1 MGTGLTGALRPGLDG
16 AVLVG
21 TGFATTVWRRGDV
34 VLKVLKDFN
43 DRAEIERS
51 YTLMRDLDIDHPQIP
66 KVRGVCYGCRIDEVV
81 AIQDYVPG
89 LTLAQRL
96 ASEEKPEDQLIAR
109 WLRSGKRLCDV
120 LWAAGIRRADLSAPN
135 MIVQGDRVVLV
146 DFHGCKSKGR
156 PHPRRLWQMYGE
168 LLKEVMDRSE

>member
-1 MGTGLTGALRPGLDG
+1 M
-16 AVLVG
+16 
-21 TGFATTVWRRGDV
+21 F
-34 VLKVLKDFN
+34 
-43 DRAEIERS
+43 
-51 YTLMRDLDIDHPQIP
+51 H
-66 KVRGVCYGCRIDEVV
+66 GCRIDEVV
-81 AIQDYVPG
+81 EIQDYVPG

-96 ASEEKPEDQLIAR
+96 PAKEKPEEQEITR

-120 LWAAGIRRADLSAPN
+120 LWAAGIRRADLSARN

-146 DFHGCKSKGR
+146 DFHGCKSNGR